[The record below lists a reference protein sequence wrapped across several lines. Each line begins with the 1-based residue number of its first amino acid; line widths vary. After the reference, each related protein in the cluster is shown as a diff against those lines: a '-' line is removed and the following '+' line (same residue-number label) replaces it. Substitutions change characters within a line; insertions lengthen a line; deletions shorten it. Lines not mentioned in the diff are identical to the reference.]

1 MTDENAESK
10 VSREPRSEADAE
22 LDGRLNRLRAAVS
35 GANDGIVSVGGLVMG
50 VAGAGAGRT
59 ELIVAGVAA
68 AVAGAISMGGAEYTS
83 VSAAR
88 DSEIAHGRE
97 SKTTRRKPWVAAQS
111 SAAAFAIGSVLPLV
125 AILGPWQP
133 YRIVATVGAVVVS
146 LVITGFWAARAGKSR
161 VLPSIVRNVVVS
173 LLTMGIA
180 YLIGAILGETLA

>member
-1 MTDENAESK
+1 MTQDQANSK
-10 VSREPRSEADAE
+10 ISQGKRAQADAE

-59 ELIVAGVAA
+59 ELVIAGVAA

-97 SKTTRRKPWVAAQS
+97 SKTTKRKPWVAAQS
-111 SAAAFAIGSVLPLV
+111 SAGAFAIGSVLPLV
-125 AILGPWQP
+125 AILGPWQS
-133 YRIVATVGAVVVS
+133 YRIVATVAAVVLS
-146 LVITGFWAARAGKSR
+146 LVITGYWAARTGKSR

>member
-1 MTDENAESK
+1 MTEKNYSSE
-10 VSREPRSEADAE
+10 VSSEPKNETDAE
-22 LDGRLNRLRAAVS
+22 LDGSLNRLRAAVS
-35 GANDGIVSVGGLVMG
+35 GANDGIVSVAGLVMG

-97 SKTTRRKPWVAAQS
+97 SKTTKRKPWVAARS
-111 SAAAFAIGSVLPLV
+111 SAGAFAIGSVLPLV

-133 YRIVATVGAVVVS
+133 YRIAATVGAVVLS
-146 LVITGFWAARAGKSR
+146 LVITGYWAARTGKSR

-173 LLTMGIA
+173 LLTMGFA
-180 YLIGAILGETLA
+180 YLVGAILGETLA